1 MANKRIPKRK
11 TARAG
16 IEDAEAVNISP
27 VDGDSVDT
35 EEVDDQKAL
44 EDTRNA
50 LIKVALK
57 LPFVSDE
64 KRLTT
69 RKISPAQRNW
79 DKERIAGHKVRLAV
93 SLDDMRQRF
102 MYVIEGWASDINR
115 YQWLENNTGIPA
127 ASWQNV
133 MLEKQLPTLE
143 MLLIVCLLHP
153 HYTNWLMHGG
163 PLDDV
168 FGCQKYPNKEL
179 WDQYKAH
186 REWIRKKR
194 MKKKAEK

>member
-1 MANKRIPKRK
+1 MANKKIPKRRS
-11 TARAG
+11 ARAG
-16 IEDAEAVNISP
+16 VEDAEAVNISP
-27 VDGDSVDT
+27 ADGDSVDT
-35 EEVDDQKAL
+35 EEIDDQKAL

-50 LIKVALK
+50 LIKVALN

-79 DKERIAGHKVRLAV
+79 DKERIVGHKVRLAV
-93 SLDDMRQRF
+93 SLDDLRQRF

-127 ASWQNV
+127 ARWQNV

-179 WDQYKAH
+179 WDQYKAY